1 MVRRINLV
9 PPSERQRKKTDLGL
23 VGIVAGSLLVL
34 GAIGLSYFYFTGV
47 AGDKEAELADLQM
60 QRQQI
65 EAEIALLAEYE
76 ALQLEVVRT
85 EQLVQQVYAG
95 RTLVS
100 EVFGDMS
107 LVVPDNVWLDSLAL
121 QAPEIPL
128 TVAAAPQ
135 DTAADPAAP
144 PTAPTAPPVAWAPG
158 TVTIAG
164 KTFDY
169 DDVATML
176 VRLQQIPSLK
186 NVSLAQANAD
196 GEDDEG
202 LKTFSIT
209 AELVNKTQPADNP
222 LPLTAVEVSN

>member
-1 MVRRINLV
+1 VVRRINLV
-9 PPSERQRKKTDLGL
+9 PLDGRRGKKTDLGI
-23 VGIVAGSLLVL
+23 VGIAAGSLLVL

-47 AGDKEAELADLQM
+47 AADKEAELADLQM

-65 EAEIALLAEYE
+65 EAEIAQLAEYE

-100 EVFGDMS
+100 EIFGDMS

-128 TVAAAPQ
+128 TVAAAPEG
-135 DTAADPAAP
+135 TAADPAAP
-144 PTAPTAPPVAWAPG
+144 AAPAAPPGPAVPG

-186 NVSLAQANAD
+186 NVSLAQANTD
-196 GEDDEG
+196 GDDDEG

-222 LPLTAVEVSN
+222 LPLTAVEVSD